1 MSEYNWREWTQLSD
15 LTYKRVKEANVR
27 NFDELQ
33 DHNVVRNARRELET
47 LLEIA
52 EVRWGP
58 ISRERALD
66 ICCGAGFMT
75 ASIAEQGFS
84 STGIDINEDAIELA
98 REAHPNC
105 KFVAG
110 DATNPAALIQDK
122 GFDFILVREAHPF
135 SRLDN
140 FEFQR
145 DTVNRY
151 LSLLKPGGLIVI
163 AHARRG
169 GGMFFPSVNFKKLGQ
184 DLGARGIETM
194 GSYFISLTKRF
205 AKRPGKVTCI
215 LLSLIA
221 SIIGRVRGMRLIEAY
236 FIHKPA

>member
-1 MSEYNWREWTQLSD
+1 MKNPYSEFTLLSD
-15 LTYKRVKEANVR
+15 EKYKRIKEAGVK

-33 DHNVVRNARRELET
+33 DHNLIRNASRELGI
-47 LLEIA
+47 LFSIA
-52 EVRWGP
+52 EVHWKP
-58 ISRERALD
+58 IARKRALD
-66 ICCGAGFMT
+66 LCCGAGFMT
-75 ASIAEQGFS
+75 ASIAELGFS
-84 STGIDINEDAIELA
+84 VIGIDVNEDAIELA
-98 REAHPNC
+98 KEAHPSC

-110 DATNPAALIQDK
+110 DATNPTALIQIQ

-169 GGMFFPSVNFKKLGQ
+169 GGMFSPSVDFKRLGQ

-194 GSYFISLTKRF
+194 GPYYISLIKRLS
-205 AKRPGKVTCI
+205 KRPGKVTLI
-215 LLSLIA
+215 MLSLIA
-221 SIIGRVRGMRLIEAY
+221 SIIGRILGIRLIEAY